1 MQYPASDYCIAK
13 NISRFPNSY
22 KNDKGIFGNAKKTRN
37 KKNQIERL
45 KRNGELLNFSFRNPV
60 V

>member
-22 KNDKGIFGNAKKTRN
+22 KNDKGIFGNAKKN
-37 KKNQIERL
+37 KK
-45 KRNGELLNFSFRNPV
+45 
-60 V
+60 